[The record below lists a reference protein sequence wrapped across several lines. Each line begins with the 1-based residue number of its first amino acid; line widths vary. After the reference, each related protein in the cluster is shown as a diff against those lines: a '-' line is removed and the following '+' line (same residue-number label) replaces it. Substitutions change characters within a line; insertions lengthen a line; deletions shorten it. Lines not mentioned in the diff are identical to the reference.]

1 MMTETP
7 PVPRQT
13 KVAPALAGE
22 GTVCT
27 PPHKGLGIAWCIPG
41 AEGTAGLCSGLANG
55 EENGLG
61 NGLGCADEP
70 LDEPSLWRRRV

>member
-22 GTVCT
+22 GTVRT
-27 PPHKGLGIAWCIPG
+27 PHQKGLGVAWCFPG
-41 AEGTAGLCSGLANG
+41 IEGTAGPCSGLANG
-55 EENGLG
+55 EG